1 MNARMKADS
10 RQIGPA
16 TKPTSPLVDPAS
28 IDDLLDYQLYLVYR
42 DCGYVMERLCQ
53 DEFAVNRRRW
63 RILATLSA
71 AEGITV
77 SDLAQ
82 RAELDIAQTSRAI
95 GTLAREGYLKRLA
108 NQNNA
113 RFSQVMLTEKGRNL
127 YRSMFARFCQVN
139 KQLLGEL
146 SEDQVQCLGAI
157 ISTLRNTARRLT
169 ASGRDGETVVQQ
181 RSRLSPVKKST
192 KPTRRSGKPP

>member
-1 MNARMKADS
+1 MR
-10 RQIGPA
+10 PA
-16 TKPTSPLVDPAS
+16 G
-28 IDDLLDYQLYLVYR
+28 IEDLLDYQLYLVYR

-53 DEFAVNRRRW
+53 QEFGVSRRRW

-71 AEGITV
+71 AEGTTV
-77 SDLAQ
+77 SELSK

-113 RFSQVMLTEKGRNL
+113 RFAQVILTEKGRNL

-139 KQLLGEL
+139 EQLLGEL

-157 ISTLRNTARRLT
+157 ISTLRSTARRLT
-169 ASGRDGETVVQQ
+169 ASSRDVETVMQQ
-181 RSRLSPVKKST
+181 RSRLSRVKTST
-192 KPTRRSGKPP
+192 KQTRRSGKLT

>member
-16 TKPTSPLVDPAS
+16 TKPTSPLIEPAG
-28 IDDLLDYQLYLVYR
+28 IEDLLDYQLYLVYR

-53 DEFAVNRRRW
+53 QEFAVNRRRW

-113 RFSQVMLTEKGRNL
+113 RFAQVILTEKGRAL

-139 KQLLGEL
+139 EQLLGEL
-146 SEDQVQCLGAI
+146 SADQVQCLGAI
-157 ISTLRNTARRLT
+157 ISTLRNTAQRLT
-169 ASGRDGETVVQQ
+169 ASPLRDPTI
-181 RSRLSPVKKST
+181 RSARGK
-192 KPTRRSGKPP
+192 RS